1 MMENE
6 IINNSK
12 YRVMVDLN
20 VVGNA
25 NGQLYVRNDLKDTID
40 KIESESNVRVVGVV
54 YDGTYNLEILTQPIQ
69 DIDKIVEEVTKND

>member
-1 MMENE
+1 MANE
-6 IINNSK
+6 IINNSE

-25 NGQLYVRNDLKDTID
+25 NGQLYVRNDLKDTIE

-69 DIDKIVEEVTKND
+69 DLDKIVEEVTKND

>member
-1 MMENE
+1 MENE

-25 NGQLYVRNDLKDTID
+25 NGQLYVRNDLKDTIE

-69 DIDKIVEEVTKND
+69 DLDKIVEEVTKND

>member
-1 MMENE
+1 MENE

-69 DIDKIVEEVTKND
+69 DYR

>member
-1 MMENE
+1 MANE

-12 YRVMVDLN
+12 YRFMVDLN

-25 NGQLYVRNDLKDTID
+25 NGQLYVRNDLKDTIE

-69 DIDKIVEEVTKND
+69 DLDKIVEEVTKND

>member
-1 MMENE
+1 MANE

-25 NGQLYVRNDLKDTID
+25 NGQLYVRNDLKDTIE

-69 DIDKIVEEVTKND
+69 DLDKIVEEVTNND

>member
-1 MMENE
+1 MANE
-6 IINNSK
+6 IINDGK
-12 YRVMVDLN
+12 YRVMVDLD

-69 DIDKIVEEVTKND
+69 DLEKIVDEVTKND

>member
-1 MMENE
+1 MANE

-25 NGQLYVRNDLKDTID
+25 NGQLYVRNDLKDTIE

-69 DIDKIVEEVTKND
+69 DLDKIVEEVTKND

>member
-1 MMENE
+1 MANE
-6 IINNSK
+6 IINDGK
-12 YRVMVDLN
+12 YRFMVDLN

-25 NGQLYVRNDLKDTID
+25 NGQLYVKNDLKDTIE

-69 DIDKIVEEVTKND
+69 DLDKIVEEVTKND

>member
-1 MMENE
+1 MADE
-6 IINNSK
+6 IINDGK
-12 YRVMVDLN
+12 YRVMVDLY

-25 NGQLYVRNDLKDTID
+25 NGQLYVRNDLKDTIE

-69 DIDKIVEEVTKND
+69 DLDKIVEEVTKND